1 MKFTT
6 NGLLGNKHIQTS
18 YATLFRKPFLKDWE
32 SEEFTLNDGDFIEIY
47 WKNKPKRSEN
57 KNIVLLFHGLAG
69 SYKSPYIQGAVDAL
83 CKEGFACGVVHFRGC
98 GEKENRLARSYH
110 SGETQD
116 NLEYLLYIH
125 KTYPDAKI
133 FCIGYSL
140 GANMLLKLLGEF
152 KQNSFITAAVAVSA
166 PMQLEIAAKTID
178 SGTAKI
184 YQKRL
189 LDELKLSLLKKFDT
203 YDFEKLISL
212 KKEEVQKMRSIR
224 EFDERYTTPIHGF
237 LSADDYYEKNS
248 AKQFLKDIQTPTLIV
263 HAEDDPF
270 MTPEVLPKKEELS
283 KYITLEVSKKGGHV
297 GFVGG
302 SFFKPEYWL
311 EKRIA
316 AFIKLFT

>member
-6 NGLLGNKHIQTS
+6 NGLLGNRHIQTS
-18 YATLFRKPFLKDWE
+18 YATLFRKPFLKDFKQ
-32 SEEFTLNDGDFIEIY
+32 EEFTLSDGDFIEIY
-47 WKNKPKRSEN
+47 WQNKPNPSDN
-57 KNIVLLFHGLAG
+57 SNIVLIFHGLAG
-69 SYKSPYIQGAVDAL
+69 SYKSPYIQGVVNTL
-83 CKEGFACGVVHFRGC
+83 CKEGFSCAVVHFRGC

-116 NLEYLLYIH
+116 NLEYLQFIH
-125 KTYPDAKI
+125 KTYPQTKI

-140 GANMLLKLLGEF
+140 GANMLLKLLGEL

-189 LDELKLSLLKKFDT
+189 LDELKLSLLKKFDS
-203 YDFEKLISL
+203 YDFEKLINL
-212 KKEEVQKMRSIR
+212 KKEDLQKMRSIR
-224 EFDERYTTPIHGF
+224 EFDEHYTAPIHGF
-237 LSADDYYEKNS
+237 LSANDYYAKNS
-248 AKQFLKDIQTPTLIV
+248 ARQFLKDIQTPTLII
-263 HAEDDPF
+263 HAQDDPF
-270 MTPEVLPKKEELS
+270 MTPEVIPKKEELS
-283 KYITLEVSKKGGHV
+283 KYITLEVSKQGGHV

-302 SFFKPEYWL
+302 SLFKPEYWL
-311 EKRIA
+311 ETRIA